1 MNETD
6 PQSDPPPNY
15 DGSDSAKVMWLFA
28 AFLPSVIGIACFNLK
43 HPGQWMLPIL
53 VLINAIISVVAG
65 TRLVKGMKDE
75 LVQGLLAAF
84 LVIFFF
90 VLNAF
95 IVIFVGCTS
104 MGRIA
109 P

>member
-28 AFLPSVIGIACFNLK
+28 AFLPSVIGIACFHLK

-53 VLINAIISVVAG
+53 V
-65 TRLVKGMKDE
+65 
-75 LVQGLLAAF
+75 